1 MHSVQPYSTAL
12 CYNNAL
18 FCGCVAD
25 IRLMVMHPFAFALK
39 AESGWG
45 EFEIQIK
52 LHLIDPGETVITLF
66 HFLKL
71 YEDEGGFG
79 DASAMQQRL
88 RHHTCPRHQHLGMGV
103 RPLMYTG
110 TARICTHLCH
120 SDGIMFN
127 SSTCTWASFE

>member
-71 YEDEGGFG
+71 YEDEGEFG
-79 DASAMQQRL
+79 DES
-88 RHHTCPRHQHLGMGV
+88 
-103 RPLMYTG
+103 
-110 TARICTHLCH
+110 
-120 SDGIMFN
+120 
-127 SSTCTWASFE
+127 